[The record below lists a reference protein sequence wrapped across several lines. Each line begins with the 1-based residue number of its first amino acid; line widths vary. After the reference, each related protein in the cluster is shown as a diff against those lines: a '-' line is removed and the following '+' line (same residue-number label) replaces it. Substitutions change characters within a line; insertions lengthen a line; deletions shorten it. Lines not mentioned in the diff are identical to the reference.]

1 MDNNDKRNRNNMPNR
16 TAIII
21 TLISAI
27 FIWYMFSVLQNQIKE
42 NTNIEK
48 TYDEFMTMM
57 DNDEIEEV
65 IIDGDRI
72 IFIPK
77 VQPYRYDITYYTGN
91 LYAEELNSQLQE
103 ANARYGLKYSRKVV
117 DNRNTILESIL
128 SMVLPFILIYVVM
141 WFLFK
146 AISKN
151 SGGVMGFGKSNAK
164 VYVEKST
171 GVTFKDVAGQE
182 EAKESLTEIVDFL
195 HNPTKYTRIGAK
207 LPKGAL
213 LVGPPGTGKTL
224 LAKAIAGEAKVP
236 FFSLTGSDFVE
247 MFVGVGASRVR
258 DLFKQA
264 QQHAPCI
271 IFIDEIDAIG
281 KSRDSHYGGSNDER
295 EQTLNQLLSNMD
307 GFDSSKGLVVLG
319 ATNRPEVL
327 DKALLRPGR
336 FDRRIIVD
344 KPDLKGRVDILKV
357 HAKNVLMHDSVD
369 LDAIGRATSGAV
381 GSDLANMINEAAI
394 LAVKKGRTVVKQ
406 EDLLESVEVVIAG
419 KEKKDRILSKDE
431 KRIVA
436 YHEVGHALV
445 TALQKNAEPVQKIT
459 IVPRTMGSLGYV
471 MQVPEEEKYLMSKD
485 DILTRIITLYGG
497 RAAEELVFGTITTG
511 ASNDIEKATGLAR
524 SMVTQ
529 YGMSEKF
536 GLMGLESI
544 ESKYLDGRP
553 VQNCSNETAGE
564 IDKEVM
570 RILKECYDKAR
581 KLLSENRDALDK
593 IAEYLIA
600 NETITGEEFM
610 NIYKEVKGEDLTE
623 TQTDVPAD
631 SKDED
636 GNGNPKTNNDKN

>member
-1 MDNNDKRNRNNMPNR
+1 MDNNNKRNRNNMPNR

-77 VQPYRYDITYYTGN
+77 VQPYRYDISYYTGN

-213 LVGPPGTGKTL
+213 LV
-224 LAKAIAGEAKVP
+224 
-236 FFSLTGSDFVE
+236 
-247 MFVGVGASRVR
+247 
-258 DLFKQA
+258 DL
-264 QQHAPCI
+264 
-271 IFIDEIDAIG
+271 
-281 KSRDSHYGGSNDER
+281 R
-295 EQTLNQLLSNMD
+295 EQ
-307 GFDSSKGLVVLG
+307 V
-319 ATNRPEVL
+319 R
-327 DKALLRPGR
+327 R
-336 FDRRIIVD
+336 F
-344 KPDLKGRVDILKV
+344 
-357 HAKNVLMHDSVD
+357 
-369 LDAIGRATSGAV
+369 
-381 GSDLANMINEAAI
+381 
-394 LAVKKGRTVVKQ
+394 
-406 EDLLESVEVVIAG
+406 
-419 KEKKDRILSKDE
+419 
-431 KRIVA
+431 
-436 YHEVGHALV
+436 
-445 TALQKNAEPVQKIT
+445 LQKQ
-459 IVPRTMGSLGYV
+459 
-471 MQVPEEEKYLMSKD
+471 
-485 DILTRIITLYGG
+485 
-497 RAAEELVFGTITTG
+497 
-511 ASNDIEKATGLAR
+511 
-524 SMVTQ
+524 
-529 YGMSEKF
+529 
-536 GLMGLESI
+536 
-544 ESKYLDGRP
+544 
-553 VQNCSNETAGE
+553 
-564 IDKEVM
+564 
-570 RILKECYDKAR
+570 
-581 KLLSENRDALDK
+581 
-593 IAEYLIA
+593 
-600 NETITGEEFM
+600 
-610 NIYKEVKGEDLTE
+610 
-623 TQTDVPAD
+623 
-631 SKDED
+631 
-636 GNGNPKTNNDKN
+636 